1 MDESNMVF
9 DEAELVK
16 AEEFKD
22 KGNEYFKGK
31 LLSHVNLKS
40 IVAEN

>member
-1 MDESNMVF
+1 MDESNTVF

-31 LLSHVNLKS
+31 LHSYANLKS
-40 IVAEN
+40 IFAEN

>member
-1 MDESNMVF
+1 MDDSNTVF

-31 LLSHVNLKS
+31 LLMSRISFCRKL
-40 IVAEN
+40 I

>member
-1 MDESNMVF
+1 MDDSNTVF

-31 LLSHVNLKS
+31 LLMNRISSCRKL
-40 IVAEN
+40 I

>member
-1 MDESNMVF
+1 VDDNVVYTEEEN
-9 DEAELVK
+9 LK

-31 LLSHVNLKS
+31 N
-40 IVAEN
+40 

>member
-1 MDESNMVF
+1 MD
-9 DEAELVK
+9 DENTVYEEADSLK

-31 LLSHVNLKS
+31 CLKLYLKYLGS
-40 IVAEN
+40 QFV